1 MTSKSTFRECRVEE
15 LQKDVCRAVQA
26 YIATDKVVACYE
38 LTTIYSPPGLF
49 SANETSTYAAIL
61 TESRLISASHSDKRF
76 GNTAKYIP
84 LADVISITQE
94 QGLTFSVKDEK
105 HYHVIAHGSG
115 EVHVGVSFLSA
126 QIANAFVE
134 LLNKHVNQAKN
145 KHIPL
150 SSLSPDDRL
159 RRLSE
164 LYREG
169 LVSEEEFHEL
179 RKQILKEL

>member
-1 MTSKSTFRECRVEE
+1 MTRKSAFRECRVEE
-15 LQKDVCRAVQA
+15 LQKDVCRLVQGYVA
-26 YIATDKVVACYE
+26 QDKVIVCYE
-38 LTTIYSPPGLF
+38 RITVDNAGLF
-49 SANETSTYAAIL
+49 SVKETDISAGVL
-61 TESRLISASHSDKRF
+61 TESRLISAHHSVKYELLRD
-76 GNTAKYIP
+76 AKYIP
-84 LADVISITQE
+84 LVDVISLTQE
-94 QGLTFSVKDEK
+94 TLPATDETL
-105 HYHVIAHGSG
+105 YEVIAHGPA
-115 EVHVGVSFLSA
+115 EVKVRFYFLSA
-126 QIANAFVE
+126 QTANAFVE

-145 KHIPL
+145 RHTPL